1 MRTKTTKMIEKEVL
15 ICKCDFCDFETD
27 HNRGCCGSSPV
38 MECSFCNKDGCREHR
53 KNYRENDWEDYPDFT
68 ACEAC
73 IPKVDFAEF
82 VAGEI
87 AGRYDIWR
95 EVVEKVY
102 NNMEEYDY
110 YREDF
115 EEHMERQKKIAEMKK
130 PFQTQDMY
138 L

>member
-1 MRTKTTKMIEKEVL
+1 MRTKTTKLVEKEVT

-38 MECSFCNKDGCREHR
+38 MQCAFCGKDGCKDHR
-53 KNYRENDWEDYPDFT
+53 KSYWENEYDDYPDFT
-68 ACEAC
+68 ACADC
-73 IPKVDFAEF
+73 IPKTDFAQY

-95 EVVEKVY
+95 EVVDKIL
-102 NNMEEYDY
+102 NNMEEYEC
-110 YREDF
+110 YREDY
-115 EEHMERQKKIAEMKK
+115 EEFIANMEEKK
-130 PFQTQDMY
+130 PFQTQEIY